1 MIDSVGQA
9 FSFSSP
15 LSAAVSGMWPV
26 PEPVHKPPLPSAC
39 SGGQSDAGGSF
50 SAFSSSA
57 SDEIILIVVAVVV
70 VVVIVVIVD
79 NMIIAAAAAEADE
92 IAF

>member
-9 FSFSSP
+9 LSFSSP
-15 LSAAVSGMWPV
+15 LSAAVSGVWPV
-26 PEPVHKPPLPSAC
+26 PEPARKPPLPSAR

-50 SAFSSSA
+50 SVFSSSA

-70 VVVIVVIVD
+70 VVVD